1 MKKVSLAAAFAASL
15 SLGSM
20 PVCQAAEGA
29 PVEDTRAAEEQVLD
43 SADDDARFLAYR
55 PFTREIAASVVVKTS
70 LDQALADSG
79 VLIDEA
85 RVAEEQPLGAAD
97 EEARF
102 FAYQPFTRE
111 IASSV
116 VASTSLERALAGS
129 GVPADEARAAEE
141 QLLGAADEAAR
152 FLADQPFARQSA
164 SSVVASTS
172 PDHALADSGVPADE
186 ARVAEEQ
193 PLGAANDEARFLADQ
208 PFTRESASTAVVS
221 TSPDQALAGSGVPV
235 DEARVAEEQL
245 LGAADEEARF
255 LAYQPFTREIAS
267 SVVASTSL
275 ERALADSGVPAATL
289 LEALRA
295 FSATVNL
302 ERDVKRGDRLY
313 VRYEQAFTA
322 EGAAIGVGRVM
333 WAELT
338 LASRGPVAIHR
349 FRTHDKVERLW
360 FANGL
365 SATPPALRMP
375 LDVVSMSSG
384 FGLRADPFDQP
395 PPLAATGKSA
405 PMGGPLR
412 TKPLPPG
419 LPTGSTSGNGGPVN
433 MATPLGAS
441 LGFAPYAGFGSAAP
455 KAKASQALFMH
466 EGIDLVAPAGTPV
479 YAAADGV
486 VVGAAPNGR
495 YGNWIRIEH
504 GDKLATVYGHLMVFA
519 PGIEPGESVVRG
531 ELIGF
536 VGSTGRSTGAH
547 LHFEVLND
555 GKPVNPIT
563 HPELKT
569 MQLRG
574 LDLERFRKQ
583 AAHSLE
589 ERLREEKVA
598 SSGF

>member
-1 MKKVSLAAAFAASL
+1 
-15 SLGSM
+15 M
-20 PVCQAAEGA
+20 PA
-29 PVEDTRAAEEQVLD
+29 
-43 SADDDARFLAYR
+43 
-55 PFTREIAASVVVKTS
+55 
-70 LDQALADSG
+70 
-79 VLIDEA
+79 
-85 RVAEEQPLGAAD
+85 
-97 EEARF
+97 
-102 FAYQPFTRE
+102 
-111 IASSV
+111 
-116 VASTSLERALAGS
+116 
-129 GVPADEARAAEE
+129 
-141 QLLGAADEAAR
+141 
-152 FLADQPFARQSA
+152 
-164 SSVVASTS
+164 
-172 PDHALADSGVPADE
+172 
-186 ARVAEEQ
+186 
-193 PLGAANDEARFLADQ
+193 
-208 PFTRESASTAVVS
+208 
-221 TSPDQALAGSGVPV
+221 

-245 LGAADEEARF
+245 LGSADEEARF

-267 SVVASTSL
+267 SVVVSTSL
-275 ERALADSGVPAATL
+275 EQALADSGVPAATL

-302 ERDVKRGDRLY
+302 ERDVKRGDRLH

-322 EGAAIGVGRVM
+322 EGAPIGVGRVM

-349 FRTHDKVERLW
+349 FRTRDKVERLW
-360 FANGL
+360 FTNGL

-375 LDVVSMSSG
+375 LDTISVSSG

-412 TKPLPPG
+412 SKPLPPG
-419 LPTGSTSGNGGPVN
+419 LPTGGTNGNGGPVN
-433 MATPLGAS
+433 MAMPLGAS
-441 LGFAPYAGFGSAAP
+441 LGLAPYGGFGAAAP
-455 KAKASQALFMH
+455 KAKAPPRALFMH

-504 GDKLATVYGHLMVFA
+504 GDKLATVYGHLMAFA

-547 LHFEVLND
+547 LHFEVLDN
-555 GKPVNPIT
+555 GKPVNPIN
-563 HPELKT
+563 HPELKA

-574 LDLERFRKQ
+574 LDMERFRKQ
-583 AAHSLE
+583 VARSLE
-589 ERLREEKVA
+589 ERTRESKVGGGRGFDSLPDRGPPGPLMLFRTASLRLA
-598 SSGF
+598 HGS

>member
-1 MKKVSLAAAFAASL
+1 LVRCWCH
-15 SLGSM
+15 
-20 PVCQAAEGA
+20 VAEGA
-29 PVEDTRAAEEQVLD
+29 PVEDARAAEERVRGG
-43 SADDDARFLAYR
+43 ADDDARFLAYQ
-55 PFTREIAASVVVKTS
+55 PFTREISASVVVKAS

-79 VLIDEA
+79 MPADET
-85 RVAEEQPLGAAD
+85 RVAEEQPLGATDA
-97 EEARF
+97 
-102 FAYQPFTRE
+102 
-111 IASSV
+111 
-116 VASTSLERALAGS
+116 
-129 GVPADEARAAEE
+129 
-141 QLLGAADEAAR
+141 
-152 FLADQPFARQSA
+152 
-164 SSVVASTS
+164 
-172 PDHALADSGVPADE
+172 
-186 ARVAEEQ
+186 
-193 PLGAANDEARFLADQ
+193 EARFLADQ
-208 PFTRESASTAVVS
+208 PFTREIVSTVVVS
-221 TSPDQALAGSGVPV
+221 ASPDQALADSSVPF
-235 DEARVAEEQL
+235 EARVAEEQL
-245 LGAADEEARF
+245 LSSADEEARF

-267 SVVASTSL
+267 SVVVSASL

-313 VRYEQAFTA
+313 FRYEQAFTA
-322 EGAAIGVGRVM
+322 EGAPMGVGRVM

-349 FRTHDKVERLW
+349 FHTHDKVDRLW
-360 FANGL
+360 FTNGL
-365 SATPPALRMP
+365 AATPPALRMP
-375 LDVVSMSSG
+375 LDIVSVSSG

-395 PPLAATGKSA
+395 PPLAAIGKAA

-412 TKPLPPG
+412 SKPLPPG
-419 LPTGSTSGNGGPVN
+419 LPTGGTSGNGGLVN

-441 LGFAPYAGFGSAAP
+441 LGLAPYAGFGAAAP
-455 KAKASQALFMH
+455 KASQALFMH

-486 VVGAAPNGR
+486 VVGAALNGR
-495 YGNWIRIEH
+495 FGNWVRIEH
-504 GDKLATVYGHLMVFA
+504 SGKLATVYGHLMAFA

-555 GKPVNPIT
+555 GKPANPIT

-574 LDLERFRKQ
+574 LDLERFRKHV
-583 AAHSLE
+583 AHSLE
-589 ERLREEKVA
+589 ERTREEKVG